1 LATSIIFGDLL
12 ETFALVAFLAFSALL
27 ALQTSDNTALNAFVI
42 IQRKPL
48 STLALP
54 IHWRLIIP
62 LIKVAFSAI
71 GLWKASFARTITIT
85 SLALICREKKKEIK
99 TSKANKLTVLILASR
114 TV

>member
-1 LATSIIFGDLL
+1 LTTSIIIGDLI
-12 ETFALVAFLAFSALL
+12 ETFALVAFSAFSALL
-27 ALQTSDNTALNAFVI
+27 ALQTSENTALNAFVI
-42 IQRKPL
+42 IHRKPL

-62 LIKVAFSAI
+62 FIQVAFSAI

-85 SLALICREKKKEIK
+85 SPALIWREEKKEIK
-99 TSKANKLTVLILASR
+99 TSKANKLTVLILANR